1 MKISHRLIPIV
12 RDQKGATAVIVAIAI
27 AVLIG
32 FTALAID
39 VGYLYATRNELQN
52 IADAAALAGAG
63 QLGYIYKDGAPY
75 DHATHSAAVIQ
86 KAEDIAKENQA
97 GGKSPIVIMSGE
109 VQIGYWDRD
118 PSDPSADPFTAY
130 PDTVGH
136 PDQDPFAVRVKAR
149 RDSAINEK
157 VSTFFANIF
166 GISAVPISVVATAAL
181 GGLSHVGEG
190 EIELPIG
197 ISYEWFDEDYCGQP
211 IKFHPTSDSSGCAGW
226 TMFEGD
232 HPYNTI
238 KKVVEGM
245 VEEEQSGNGFES
257 PEIDFDEQPEIFF
270 DFTGGD
276 IATLFNGDPSPLQFL
291 FDAHKFFH
299 PMFGGDGDAIAYDGD
314 DGPAVDEEG
323 DPLYI
328 PDTDPPEKYPDLIN
342 GVTMG
347 KYVWETFVLVHADP
361 CSDNPNQS
369 IKIIGAA
376 KTYVTK
382 MIGPPDKTIEAVV
395 ICNLIEF
402 GRGSGDPYGTLGSI
416 PHLVQ

>member
-12 RDQKGATAVIVAIAI
+12 RDQKGATAILVAIVIV
-27 AVLIG
+27 VLIS

-39 VGYLYATRNELQN
+39 LGYLYATRNELQN

-63 QLGYIYKDGAPY
+63 QLGYIYKNGTPY
-75 DHATHSAAVIQ
+75 DDTTHSAAVIQ
-86 KAEDIAKENQA
+86 KAGDIAQANQA
-97 GGKSPIVIMSGE
+97 GGKTPIIILPAE
-109 VQIGYWDRD
+109 IQIGYWNRD
-118 PSDPSADPFTAY
+118 PSDPSADPFTPY
-130 PDTVGH
+130 PDSDGH

-149 RDSAINEK
+149 RDSTINEK
-157 VSTFFANIF
+157 VSTFFAKIF
-166 GISAVPISVVATAAL
+166 GISSVAISNVATAAL

-190 EIELPIG
+190 EVELPIA

-232 HPYNTI
+232 KPFNTI
-238 KKVVEGM
+238 KEVVEGM
-245 VEEEQSGNGFES
+245 VKEEETGDGFES
-257 PEIDFDEQPEIFF
+257 PEIDFDEEPVVFF

-276 IATLFNGDPSPLQFL
+276 IAALFTGAPSPLQFL
-291 FDAHKFFH
+291 FDEHKFFD
-299 PMFGGDGDAIAYDGD
+299 PRFPDDEENSVEWAGGDNVSAVDDDGELIVNDSNEPYTLNDGD
-314 DGPAVDEEG
+314 WGRWH
-323 DPLYI
+323 
-328 PDTDPPEKYPDLIN
+328 
-342 GVTMG
+342 
-347 KYVWETFVLVHADP
+347 WETLVLVHADP

-382 MIGPPDKTIEAVV
+382 MIGPPDKIIEAEI